1 MQIASVE
8 RLLERLVMYAASRQR
23 SVARLMNDH
32 CRAFAP
38 LRVTEA
44 ENFVVEVGGEAFWV
58 GSETRTL
65 GIRGLGQT
73 VRRTYGTLR
82 GDAATSWVME
92 KSFW

>member
-23 SVARLMNDH
+23 SAARLMNDH

-44 ENFVVEVGGEAFWV
+44 ETFVVEVGEAFWV
-58 GSETRTL
+58 GSETGTL
-65 GIRGLGQT
+65 GIVRGLGQT
-73 VRRTYGTLR
+73 VRCTVL
-82 GDAATSWVME
+82 
-92 KSFW
+92 